1 MDVNQAARMI
11 EWLDEERRRD
21 KATISTLQERLA
33 QQQDSMDTLN
43 KRLNSMESDQT
54 VLRGEVSATG
64 RDNETLDQLRKEMQQ
79 MIEAVEAKRLTAE
92 REAER
97 RAELAREATA
107 RPVRDLTDKLSK
119 IERQTTELP
128 AINVEKDR
136 LTGTVANLQQRVD
149 DLFKRLE
156 EPDRRLAFL
165 EEQRR
170 QDARR
175 LSEAESEMPELRK
188 QIDGFKPKVTLIEE
202 LSLRNER
209 KIQEV
214 TAGDRDRREQIQ
226 QFIDQQTLLDQER
239 NIQVKALLDRYGE
252 QDSQMQRNIE
262 RFETWSEAYR
272 DMKKIVEDFE
282 RIGDRLERR
291 INEVAEMQ
299 RLSEERFRQEWNDW
313 RSDDQKRWKQFTLSN
328 DEVWRLHDKEFERF
342 VTRLSEMEGLFQP
355 LQDGINRLWNL
366 ERERAKLYRERY
378 HSLLMEFDTGSNIPT
393 TTTPASKTAT
403 GTMQAVSASGNGT
416 GSNGTPPNGNGSG
429 SNGTGS

>member
-21 KATISTLQERLA
+21 KATIATLQERLA
-33 QQQDSMDTLN
+33 QQQDTIDTLA
-43 KRLNSMESDQT
+43 KRLNTIESDQT
-54 VLRGEVSATG
+54 VLRGEVSTPS
-64 RDNETLDQLRKEMQQ
+64 RDSDSLDQLRKEMQQ

-97 RAELAREATA
+97 RAELVREATA
-107 RPVRDLTDKLSK
+107 RPVRDLTEKMTK

-136 LTGTVANLQQRVD
+136 LAGTVANLQQRVD

-175 LSEAESEMPELRK
+175 LSEVESEVPEVRK
-188 QIDGFKPKVTLIEE
+188 QIDGFKPKLTLIEE

-214 TAGDRDRREQIQ
+214 SAGDRDRREQIQ
-226 QFIDQQTLLDQER
+226 QFIDQQTLLEQQRDQQMKGLMER
-239 NIQVKALLDRYGE
+239 FGE

-262 RFETWSEAYR
+262 RFETWAEAYR
-272 DMKKIVEDFE
+272 DMKKIIDDFE

-342 VTRLSEMEGLFQP
+342 VQRLSDMESLFPP

-378 HSLLMEFDTGSNIPT
+378 HALLMEFDTGTNIPT
-393 TTTPASKTAT
+393 TAAPK
-403 GTMQAVSASGNGT
+403 NG
-416 GSNGTPPNGNGSG
+416 NGNGS
-429 SNGTGS
+429 

>member
-21 KATISTLQERLA
+21 KATIATLQERLA
-33 QQQDSMDTLN
+33 QQQETVETLN
-43 KRLNSMESDQT
+43 KRLNSIELDQT

-64 RDNETLDQLRKEMQQ
+64 RDAEMIDQLRREMQQ
-79 MIEAVEAKRLTAE
+79 MIEGVEAKRLTAE

-97 RAELAREATA
+97 RAELAREAVA
-107 RPVRDLTDKLSK
+107 RPVRDMNEKLGK
-119 IERQTTELP
+119 LERQTTELP

-136 LTGTVANLQQRVD
+136 IAGTVANVQQRVD

-175 LSEAESEMPELRK
+175 LSEVESELPEVRK
-188 QIDGFKPKVTLIEE
+188 VIDGFKPKLTLIEE

-209 KIQEV
+209 KVQDV
-214 TAGDRDRREQIQ
+214 SAGDRDRREQIQ
-226 QFIDQQTLLDQER
+226 QFIDQQTLIDQQREQ
-239 NIQVKALLDRYGE
+239 QVKALLDRFGE
-252 QDSQMQRNIE
+252 QDSQIQRNIE
-262 RFETWSEAYR
+262 RFETWAEAYR
-272 DMKKIVEDFE
+272 DMKKIIDDFE

-342 VTRLSEMEGLFQP
+342 VQRISDMEGLFPP
-355 LQDGINRLWNL
+355 LQDGINRLWDL

-378 HSLLMEFDTGSNIPT
+378 HAMLMEFDTGTSIPT
-393 TTTPASKTAT
+393 TAAPK
-403 GTMQAVSASGNGT
+403 VGNG
-416 GSNGTPPNGNGSG
+416 SNSSGTNGNGVG
-429 SNGTGS
+429 

>member
-33 QQQDSMDTLN
+33 QQQDTLDALT
-43 KRLNSMESDQT
+43 KRLNSIESDQSM
-54 VLRGEVSATG
+54 LRGEVSSSG
-64 RDNETLDQLRKEMQQ
+64 RENETVDQIHRDMQQ

-92 REAER
+92 RETER
-97 RAELAREATA
+97 RNELAREAIS
-107 RPVRDLTDKLSK
+107 RPVRELTEKLSRL
-119 IERQTTELP
+119 ERQTTELP

-136 LTGTVANLQQRVD
+136 LSGVVANTQQRVD

-175 LSEAESEMPELRK
+175 LSEVESELPDLRK
-188 QIDGFKPKVTLIEE
+188 QLDSFKPKLTLIEE

-214 TAGDRDRREQIQ
+214 SAGDRDRREQIQ
-226 QFIDQQTLLDQER
+226 QFIDQQTLLEQER
-239 NIQVKALLDRYGE
+239 DQQIKALLEQFGE
-252 QDSQMQRNIE
+252 QDSQMQKYIE

-272 DMKKIVEDFE
+272 EMKKIIDDFE

-342 VTRLSEMEGLFQP
+342 VQRLSDMEGLFPP

-366 ERERAKLYRERY
+366 ERELSKLYRESY
-378 HSLLMEFDTGSNIPT
+378 HTVLMEFDPGTNIPT
-393 TTTPASKTAT
+393 TPAPR
-403 GTMQAVSASGNGT
+403 NG
-416 GSNGTPPNGNGSG
+416 SNGNGS
-429 SNGTGS
+429 